1 MTFKIGKIYIIL
13 FVLFTIIW
21 AQQTNAIAQKISIE
35 NSYQQ
40 KILTNL
46 SPLLGDEKLLVIVSI
61 EFSTIGGVLKKNTDM
76 NSGNNINGT
85 YIPGLPTVP
94 STQNKNTKFTR
105 QGNSTSDLNIGRVD
119 VIIGMDESSITPSIK
134 PQIISL
140 VQKIIP
146 NTKECEDC
154 IKIEAMQFQTGQKN
168 KRLTELEEKIELLE
182 KEKREADLI
191 ADQVK
196 IDDLE
201 EKLNNAETARK
212 NYEAIDNIRKLEA
225 YRQDSIR
232 FQNFLKAEQN
242 RRMQDSIKFIN
253 TEKRLERVMESK
265 IKSDSTIISEQMSIV
280 KKQAGISDDGG
291 SLFGNSNMM
300 TSILIIFLIISL
312 MIVTFLAA
320 NNRKPKTI
328 YLKPK
333 ISKDKK
339 DKQEKNDTNESVDDN
354 KDTETNNESTPQE
367 ITPKIKQDEDA
378 LRSELKSLRQTAVS
392 LTVGEKEGAS
402 ALIKEWLE
410 DNPNKEENS
419 ENTEE

>member
-1 MTFKIGKIYIIL
+1 
-13 FVLFTIIW
+13 
-21 AQQTNAIAQKISIE
+21 
-35 NSYQQ
+35 
-40 KILTNL
+40 
-46 SPLLGDEKLLVIVSI
+46 
-61 EFSTIGGVLKKNTDM
+61 
-76 NSGNNINGT
+76 
-85 YIPGLPTVP
+85 
-94 STQNKNTKFTR
+94 
-105 QGNSTSDLNIGRVD
+105 
-119 VIIGMDESSITPSIK
+119 
-134 PQIISL
+134 
-140 VQKIIP
+140 
-146 NTKECEDC
+146 
-154 IKIEAMQFQTGQKN
+154 
-168 KRLTELEEKIELLE
+168 
-182 KEKREADLI
+182 
-191 ADQVK
+191 
-196 IDDLE
+196 
-201 EKLNNAETARK
+201 
-212 NYEAIDNIRKLEA
+212 
-225 YRQDSIR
+225 
-232 FQNFLKAEQN
+232 
-242 RRMQDSIKFIN
+242 
-253 TEKRLERVMESK
+253 MESK

-354 KDTETNNESTPQE
+354 KDTKTNNESTPQE